1 MKDYFP
7 GNLGGNDR
15 RFSRNNRSYDNTT
28 LTRNL
33 DPRSGNYRNNGY
45 QRKKNNQDAVVEAL
59 SENLVIIKD
68 QLQTISDVQ
77 KRMADAQER
86 RADAE
91 ERHAMAM
98 ERIAE
103 YLMTFVGAQPQA
115 AAEDITSSDENPETR
130 EAPKDLP
137 PVAKTKSAVEII
149 SGMRQDG
156 LSYDRIAE
164 QLIARGIPTASGKGS
179 WNRRMVSKLYQDS
192 TH

>member
-15 RFSRNNRSYDNTT
+15 RFSRNNRSHDNPT

-68 QLQTISDVQ
+68 QLHTISDAQ
-77 KRMADAQER
+77 KKMANAQER

-91 ERHAMAM
+91 ERHATAM

-103 YLMTFVGAQPQA
+103 YLMTFIGGEPQA
-115 AAEDITSSDENPETR
+115 PVEDITASETS
-130 EAPKDLP
+130 ETQEQPMDLP

-164 QLIARGIPTASGKGS
+164 QLIEQGIPTASGKGS
-179 WNRRMVSKLYQDS
+179 WSRKMVSRLYQNS

>member
-33 DPRSGNYRNNGY
+33 DPRNGNYRNNGY
-45 QRKKNNQDAVVEAL
+45 QRKKNNQDAVIEAM

-91 ERHAMAM
+91 ERHATAM

-103 YLMTFVGAQPQA
+103 YLMTFIGAQPQA
-115 AAEDITSSDENPETR
+115 TVEVDSTSTESSETQNR
-130 EAPKDLP
+130 PKDLP

-149 SGMRQDG
+149 SGIVF
-156 LSYDRIAE
+156 LC
-164 QLIARGIPTASGKGS
+164 
-179 WNRRMVSKLYQDS
+179 
-192 TH
+192 

>member
-15 RFSRNNRSYDNTT
+15 RFTRTNRSHDTT

-59 SENLVIIKD
+59 SENLVVIKD

-77 KRMADAQER
+77 KRMANAQER
-86 RADAE
+86 RVDAE
-91 ERHAMAM
+91 ERHASAM

-103 YLMTFVGAQPQA
+103 YLMKLIGERPQEPV
-115 AAEDITSSDENPETR
+115 EDITSSESTESQET
-130 EAPKDLP
+130 PMDLP

-149 SGMRQDG
+149 SGMRQNG
-156 LSYDRIAE
+156 ISYDRIAE
-164 QLIARGIPTASGKGS
+164 QLITQGIPTTSGKGN
-179 WNRRMVSKLYQDS
+179 WNRKMVSRLYQNS
-192 TH
+192 AH